1 MRRFLVALGVLL
13 LSVPAIAG
21 QLAGVTLPD
30 SVDVNG
36 TTLVLNGMGLRKK
49 AVFKVYV
56 GALYVVAKGNDA
68 QELITADTPRR
79 MVMHFV
85 RDVGKDKIVEG
96 WREGFANNSPA
107 NAQALQPKL
116 DEFAAL
122 WSDMAN
128 GDEAV
133 MTYIQGTGLKLEIRG
148 KELGVISGRA
158 VRRRGPGLLDR
169 AEPAVRGAEDRAAGQ
184 VTAGV

>member
-1 MRRFLVALGVLL
+1 MRRFLVTLAAFLM
-13 LSVPAIAG
+13 SVPVIAG

-56 GALYVVAKGNDA
+56 GALYVSAKASDA
-68 QELITADTPRR
+68 QTLISVDAPKRL
-79 MVMHFV
+79 VMHFV
-85 RDVGKDKIVEG
+85 RDVGKDKITEG
-96 WREGFANNSPA
+96 WREGFNNNSPA
-107 NAQALQPKL
+107 NVQVLQQRL
-116 DEFAAL
+116 DNFAVL

-133 MTYIQGTGLKLEIRG
+133 MTYIPGTGLKLEIRG
-148 KELGVISGRA
+148 KEVGLIQGKQFADA
-158 VRRRGPGLLDR
+158 VLACWIGPTPPSEELKAGLL
-169 AEPAVRGAEDRAAGQ
+169 GK
-184 VTAGV
+184 

>member
-1 MRRFLVALGVLL
+1 MRRFLVALAAVL
-13 LSVPAIAG
+13 LSVPAMAG
-21 QLAGVTLPD
+21 QVAGVTLPD

-36 TTLVLNGMGLRKK
+36 TTLTLNGMGLRKK
-49 AVFKVYV
+49 AMFKVYV
-56 GALYVVAKGNDA
+56 GALYVAAKNSDA
-68 QELITADTPRR
+68 QTLIAADTPRR

-107 NAQALQPKL
+107 SADALKPKL

-122 WSDMAN
+122 WADMAN

-133 MTYIQGTGLKLEIRG
+133 MTYVQGTGLTLEIRG
-148 KELGVISGRA
+148 KQVGVIASKQFADA
-158 VRRRGPGLLDR
+158 VLACWIGPNPPSEELKTGLL
-169 AEPAVRGAEDRAAGQ
+169 GK
-184 VTAGV
+184 

>member
-1 MRRFLVALGVLL
+1 MRRFIVALAALL
-13 LSVPAIAG
+13 MSMPAVAG
-21 QLAGVTLPD
+21 QVAGVTLPD

-36 TTLVLNGMGLRKK
+36 TTLMLNGMGLRKK

-56 GALYVVAKGNDA
+56 GALYVAAKGSDA
-68 QELITADTPRR
+68 QTLIAADTPRR

-96 WREGFANNSPA
+96 WREGFTNNSPA
-107 NAQALQPKL
+107 NAQALAPKL

-133 MTYIQGTGLKLEIRG
+133 MTYVQGTGLKLEIRG
-148 KELGVISGRA
+148 KEVGLVQGKQFADA
-158 VRRRGPGLLDR
+158 VMACWIGPNPPTEELKAGLL
-169 AEPAVRGAEDRAAGQ
+169 GK
-184 VTAGV
+184 

>member
-1 MRRFLVALGVLL
+1 MRRFLVTLAVFL
-13 LSVPAIAG
+13 LSVPAMAG
-21 QLAGVTLPD
+21 QLAGVSLPD

-56 GALYVVAKGNDA
+56 GALYVAAKGSEA
-68 QELITADTPRR
+68 QALISADTPRR

-96 WREGFANNSPA
+96 WREGFTNNSPA
-107 NAQALQPKL
+107 NEQALQPKL

-122 WSDMAN
+122 WTDMAN

-133 MTYIQGTGLKLEIRG
+133 MTYVQGTGLTLEIRG
-148 KELGVISGRA
+148 KEVGVVQGKQFADA
-158 VRRRGPGLLDR
+158 VLACWIGPNPPSEELKTGLL
-169 AEPAVRGAEDRAAGQ
+169 GK
-184 VTAGV
+184 

>member
-1 MRRFLVALGVLL
+1 MRRFLVALAVLL
-13 LSVPAIAG
+13 LSVPATAG

-56 GALYVVAKGNDA
+56 GALYVAAKGTDA
-68 QELITADTPRR
+68 QALISADTPRR

-96 WREGFANNSPA
+96 WREGFTNNSPA
-107 NAQALQPKL
+107 NVQALQPKL

-133 MTYIQGTGLKLEIRG
+133 MTYVQGTGLKLEIRG
-148 KELGVISGRA
+148 KELGVIPGEQFADA
-158 VRRRGPGLLDR
+158 VLACWIGPNPPSEELKAGLL
-169 AEPAVRGAEDRAAGQ
+169 GK
-184 VTAGV
+184 

>member
-1 MRRFLVALGVLL
+1 MRRFLVTLAVFL
-13 LSVPAIAG
+13 LSVPAMAG
-21 QLAGVTLPD
+21 QLAGVSLPD

-56 GALYVVAKGNDA
+56 GALYVAAKGSEA
-68 QELITADTPRR
+68 QALISADTPRR

-85 RDVGKDKIVEG
+85 RDVGKDKIIEG
-96 WREGFANNSPA
+96 WREGFTNNSPA
-107 NAQALQPKL
+107 NSQALQPKL

-148 KELGVISGRA
+148 KELGVISGEQFADA
-158 VRRRGPGLLDR
+158 VLACWIGPNPPTEELKAGLL
-169 AEPAVRGAEDRAAGQ
+169 GK
-184 VTAGV
+184 

>member
-1 MRRFLVALGVLL
+1 MRRFLVTLIAFLM
-13 LSVPAIAG
+13 SVPVIAG

-49 AVFKVYV
+49 AIFKVYV
-56 GALYVVAKGNDA
+56 GALYVSAKSSDA
-68 QELITADTPRR
+68 QTLIALDAPKR

-85 RDVGKDKIVEG
+85 RDVGKDKITEG
-96 WREGFANNSPA
+96 WREGFNNNSPA
-107 NAQALQPKL
+107 NVQVLQQRL
-116 DEFAAL
+116 NDFAAL

-133 MTYIQGTGLKLEIRG
+133 MTYIPATGLKLEIRG
-148 KELGVISGRA
+148 KEVGLIQGKQFADA
-158 VRRRGPGLLDR
+158 VLACWVGPTPPSEELKSGLL
-169 AEPAVRGAEDRAAGQ
+169 GK
-184 VTAGV
+184 

>member
-1 MRRFLVALGVLL
+1 MRRFLVPVAAFLM
-13 LSVPAIAG
+13 SVPVIAG
-21 QLAGVTLPD
+21 QLAGVSLPD

-56 GALYVVAKGNDA
+56 GALYVAAKAGEA
-68 QELITADTPRR
+68 QTLIAADTPRR

-122 WSDMAN
+122 WQDMAN

-133 MTYIQGTGLKLEIRG
+133 MTYVQGTGLKLQIRG
-148 KELGVISGRA
+148 KELGVIQGKQFADA
-158 VRRRGPGLLDR
+158 VLACWIGPKPPTEELKEGLL
-169 AEPAVRGAEDRAAGQ
+169 GK
-184 VTAGV
+184 

>member
-1 MRRFLVALGVLL
+1 MRRFLVALAVLL
-13 LSVPAIAG
+13 LSVPVFAG
-21 QLAGVTLPD
+21 EMAGVTMPD

-36 TTLVLNGMGLRKK
+36 TKLVLNGMGLRKK
-49 AVFKVYV
+49 AIFKVYV
-56 GALYVVAKGNDA
+56 GALYVAAKSNDA
-68 QELITADTPRR
+68 QTLISADTPRR

-96 WREGFANNSPA
+96 WREGFTNNSPA

-122 WSDMAN
+122 WQDMAN

-133 MTYIQGTGLKLEIRG
+133 MTYVQGTGLKLEIRG
-148 KELGVISGRA
+148 KELGVVQSKQFADA
-158 VRRRGPGLLDR
+158 VLACWIGPNPPTEELKVGLL
-169 AEPAVRGAEDRAAGQ
+169 GK
-184 VTAGV
+184 

>member
-1 MRRFLVALGVLL
+1 MRRSLVTLAVLL
-13 LSVPAIAG
+13 LSVPAMAG
-21 QLAGVTLPD
+21 QLAGVSLPD
-30 SVDVNG
+30 SVEVNG

-56 GALYVVAKGNDA
+56 GALYVTAKSSDPA
-68 QELITADTPRR
+68 ALTTPDTPRR

-96 WREGFANNSPA
+96 WREGFTSNSPA
-107 NAQALQPKL
+107 DTHMLQQRL

-133 MTYIQGTGLKLEIRG
+133 MTYVPGTGLKLEIRG
-148 KELGVISGRA
+148 KEVGLVQGKQFADAVLACWLGPYPPSEDLKD
-158 VRRRGPGLLDR
+158 GLL
-169 AEPAVRGAEDRAAGQ
+169 GK
-184 VTAGV
+184 